1 MKKFSDLKT
10 DICLDCQL
18 TEATSTNQPTQTPT
32 IRRVIGSY
40 DMSDLSKHHQVK
52 YSKNAF
58 NKFLNILID
67 ADITVPWN
75 TLSDPVLHL
84 GMFGKYDDASVNEL
98 EKITVNLGMQD
109 RYKSNDIFGSFNQRN
124 DDLNIGYIGWLFK
137 NSGTKQMFDQ
147 WPKPEKDYD
156 QMIFARTLAH
166 ELRHRAF
173 YIISN
178 DQELLRYMPPELQV
192 GGLWWGSWGDLRFYD
207 PDKIRAGGVSAE
219 HAMIYAT
226 DKSKVDP
233 KDPFFDNDLMAN
245 YPPDYWRKLYKK
257 VMSGVAAW
265 GLRKL
270 NRGKGTPVPRPT
282 GSDVPP
288 HTKLPDL
295 TIDEV
300 EARRKADE
308 AAQRYIFPKMQTN
321 PVYREMFNRQQ
332 LQSSSVGTKLGRSAS
347 PQQYKG
353 RTHDAM
359 ALAFVACTLITESMT
374 GILWAISEDPKP
386 ASCNGADKRDVLK
399 NPSAFYNKLRN
410 YRDKI
415 YSTVAIKGNFY
426 KLRELYIEA
435 FKWINTMDHFDDHYV
450 VIKRQGTAGT
460 LFRSRSNNPCLQAIP
475 NAVNHFIGHARSY
488 PDSPIFVAGNPNIQK
503 VALIDQWMTDRLR
516 EKGLQGPAQG
526 KRGFS
531 FTPETTQKTLEYF
544 SYDKIAEYLRA
555 NPDYDPFD
563 VKFGAGRTNVPG
575 EYSSKSGLSFAT
587 TPKPT
592 AQERE
597 DALKSPP
604 GTVSGKTV
612 SPTSTTGQPSSYV
625 GSSGRGQPATARP
638 SSYVGSSGRGQ
649 PATSAP
655 TVTPRAVKKPNFTWL
670 SRVKSRL
677 NIRFG
682 SKSNTEK
689 PGSGGAT
696 PSTTTI
702 PNQPLTSEEKSL
714 VEKLRELIENIRREN
729 PYLGDRALVAAAI
742 LAIVTGGFFAFRRYL
757 FDRKTQYI
765 ASKILRDKNAKIL
778 VQDLRRKE
786 RRRVIELL
794 KDPKFREKI
803 LAEL

>member
-10 DICLDCQL
+10 DICFDCQL
-18 TEATSTNQPTQTPT
+18 SEATSTNQTTQTPT
-32 IRRVIGSY
+32 IRRVVGSY

-52 YSKNAF
+52 YNKNAF

-98 EKITVNLGMQD
+98 EKITVSLGMHD
-109 RYKSNDIFGSFNQRN
+109 RYKSTNIFGSFNQRN

-192 GGLWWGSWGDLRFYD
+192 GGLWWGSWGDIRFYD
-207 PDKIRAGGVSAE
+207 PDKVRAGGVSAE

-226 DKSKVDP
+226 DKTKVDP

-265 GLRKL
+265 GMRKL

-288 HTKLPDL
+288 HIKLPDL

-321 PVYREMFNRQQ
+321 PVYREMFNRHQM
-332 LQSSSVGTKLGRSAS
+332 QSSSVGTKFNQKAS

-353 RTHDAM
+353 MTHDAISY
-359 ALAFVACTLITESMT
+359 ALVACTLITESMT
-374 GILWAISEDPKP
+374 NILWQISEDPKP
-386 ASCNGADKRDVLK
+386 AKCNGADKRDVLK
-399 NPSAFYNKLRN
+399 NPSAFYNKVRN

-415 YSTVAIKGNFY
+415 YSEVAIKGNFY

-450 VIKRQGTAGT
+450 FIGRQGTAGT
-460 LFRSRSNNPCLQAIP
+460 LFRVMSRNPCLQAIP
-475 NAVNHFIGHARSY
+475 SAVNIFLGHATAH
-488 PDSPIFVAGNPNIQK
+488 PDDQLFMAGNPNIQR
-503 VALIDQWMTDRLR
+503 VALVDKWMTDRFR
-516 EKGLQGPAQG
+516 ENGLQGPEQG

-575 EYSSKSGLSFAT
+575 KYGSKSGRSFAT

-612 SPTSTTGQPSSYV
+612 SPTSTRGQPSSV
-625 GSSGRGQPATARP
+625 
-638 SSYVGSSGRGQ
+638 SYVGSSGRGQ